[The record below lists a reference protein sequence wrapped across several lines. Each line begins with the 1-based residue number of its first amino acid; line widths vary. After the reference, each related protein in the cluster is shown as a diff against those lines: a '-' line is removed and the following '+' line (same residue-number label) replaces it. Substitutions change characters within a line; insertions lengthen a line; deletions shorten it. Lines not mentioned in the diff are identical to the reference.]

1 MARGWGVKTCQ
12 WSVWGVRVSVFEL
25 CSVGCASAEKSV
37 HLQNNSM
44 LKAWLS
50 EILNSDLADSIMQ
63 IAAAVTIQSHAR
75 RRLAM
80 IEAQTR
86 RDSGDY
92 AFHEVMDGLDV
103 LCWMTHSV
111 YIKHIRQDF
120 ANVPTCYHRYR
131 SGTSALVTPCDNAI
145 GASPSSYSAFAPVQ
159 HEIKPRHLRPTLLV
173 RMHTM

>member
-50 EILNSDLADSIMQ
+50 EMLNSDLADSIMQ
-63 IAAAVTIQSHAR
+63 IATAVMIQSHAR
-75 RRLAM
+75 RRLANR
-80 IEAQTR
+80 EAQTR

-92 AFHEVMDGLDV
+92 AFHEVMYGEYV
-103 LCWMTHSV
+103 LCWMTHSA
-111 YIKHIRQDF
+111 YIEHIRQGF
-120 ANVPTCYHRYR
+120 ANLPKCYHQYPVHLPMRHSSR
-131 SGTSALVTPCDNAI
+131 HSVAI
-145 GASPSSYSAFAPVQ
+145 
-159 HEIKPRHLRPTLLV
+159 T
-173 RMHTM
+173 